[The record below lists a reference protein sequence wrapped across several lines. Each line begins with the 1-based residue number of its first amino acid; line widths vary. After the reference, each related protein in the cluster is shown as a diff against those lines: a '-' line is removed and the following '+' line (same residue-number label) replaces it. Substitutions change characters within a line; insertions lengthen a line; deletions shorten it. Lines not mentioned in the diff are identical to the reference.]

1 MTKKLVGVSI
11 WFGAVPPH
19 SATLDLVF
27 RDTQPGAAQGRVAA
41 APTHKHAQQRCA
53 LVDLHAYKDRDTGL
67 SGVAIVDALDRLV
80 RKLSADNPKD

>member
-1 MTKKLVGVSI
+1 MSKKLVGVSI

-27 RDTQPGAAQGRVAA
+27 RDTQPGDARGRVAA

-53 LVDLHAYKDRDTGL
+53 LVDLLAYTDKATGMSGAAVIEALERLTRQL
-67 SGVAIVDALDRLV
+67 SV
-80 RKLSADNPKD
+80 DNPKD